1 MKTLVTFYSRT
12 NNTKKIGEEIAK
24 NLKADSDN
32 IIDKKNRKGIFS
44 YFIAGKDAL
53 FKKLT
58 KIENKKDPSK
68 YNLVIIGTPI
78 WVGSIAPAIRTY
90 LSKNR
95 FNKVAFFCTCGSKQ
109 TRAFK
114 EMEKLSKKPL
124 AVLELRTKT
133 IKNSKEKIREF
144 CGNLK

>member
-32 IIDKKNRKGIFS
+32 ILDKKNRKGIFS

-78 WVGSIAPAIRTY
+78 WVGS
-90 LSKNR
+90 
-95 FNKVAFFCTCGSKQ
+95 KQ

-114 EMEKLSKKPL
+114 EMEKLSKKPV
-124 AVLELRTKT
+124 AVLELNHKT
-133 IKNSKEKIREF
+133 IKNPKEKIREF
-144 CGNLK
+144 CGSLK